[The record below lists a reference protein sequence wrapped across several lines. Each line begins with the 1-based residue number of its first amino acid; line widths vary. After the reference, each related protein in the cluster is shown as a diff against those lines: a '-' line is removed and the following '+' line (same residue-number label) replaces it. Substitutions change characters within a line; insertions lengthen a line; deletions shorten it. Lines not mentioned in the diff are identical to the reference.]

1 MTTDIAHSSIEAWE
15 NYWQGSQQAGSI
27 GTGGAQ
33 DPALKAFWSNYF
45 EEILNEAADT
55 QLLDIGCGS
64 GAVIEFAQQS
74 AKEKSVVVSICALDS
89 SASAIAHIKQQYPEV
104 TAVCASAADT
114 SLEDQSFDHIVS
126 QFGLEYAGADALPE
140 LARLLRPGGGFAAL
154 LHMRGGAI
162 DKECADEQSALDE
175 VLASGL
181 FPALVH
187 LFKESLAL
195 RKGEG
200 SRVGFEL
207 ADKALN
213 PCVQIVRGVLSEQGE
228 QLAGGLLHRIYA
240 DIAHMYQNMKTYDPD
255 EVIAWSDKV
264 ETELNAFSRRLESMQ
279 GAAMDEAA
287 LAQNIALLAQHGVTL
302 NSRDVLC
309 MGEASEPAAW
319 IIMGH
324 KQAS

>member
-1 MTTDIAHSSIEAWE
+1 MTTDIANNSTEAWE
-15 NYWQGSQQAGSI
+15 NYWQGSQRSGSI

-33 DPALKAFWSNYF
+33 DPALRMFWTHYF
-45 EEILNEAADT
+45 EEILRESQDSK
-55 QLLDIGCGS
+55 LLDIGCGS
-64 GAVIEFAQQS
+64 GAVTEFAQQAAQSQS
-74 AKEKSVVVSICALDS
+74 ATLSICALDS

-104 TAVCASAADT
+104 VAVCASAADT

-126 QFGLEYAGADALPE
+126 QFGLEYAGVDALPE
-140 LARLLRPGGGFAAL
+140 VARLLRPGGTFAAL

-162 DKECADEQSALDE
+162 DRECASDQKALQE

-181 FPALVH
+181 FSALVH

-213 PCVQIVRGVLSEQGE
+213 PCVQVVRGVLAEHGE

-255 EVIAWSDKV
+255 EVIAWSDNV
-264 ETELNAFSRRLESMQ
+264 EAELTAFSHRLESMQ
-279 GAAMDEAA
+279 AAAIDEAA
-287 LAQNIALLAQHGVTL
+287 LAQNIALLAQHGVSL
-302 NSRDVLC
+302 SSQDVLC
-309 MGEASEPAAW
+309 MGEANEPAAW
-319 IIMGH
+319 VLLGH
-324 KQAS
+324 K